1 MRTDVGDHTFLISND
16 RRTPPP
22 RRARAHVAAA
32 DLARDSAHCSPRS
45 APTWTAPPSPR
56 RRHRL
61 RRGVRTGVM
70 SLLCPIS
77 AGRSGGAG
85 CVSCAS
91 CAGGRRTSA
100 RTTLC
105 ARPSAFARGRR
116 RQCRVWCGRRRR
128 RVRRS
133 RLAGRAQRLCG
144 RRRRLSGRCG
154 RRCGRCSRLGRRTL
168 CNQWRTDRSWTKCTD
183 TGTSHRPLATHL
195 PLGGAWRAVLHA
207 SRQLGGALPARF
219 IARHAP
225 LPRVGPLLTRPTIP
239 VAFPPLG
246 GMLDAPHTIPLAL
259 LPLGGALPAGI
270 SALLRRLRL
279 GRVPRPRS
287 TPFPTICPLVGAR
300 PVRRTRRCFTKRR
313 RGTGG
318 PRPGCQTRFTVK
330 RQRGRTGRR
339 RSGHS
344 RSGSQEIGGRW
355 SSSSG
360 R

>member
-16 RRTPPP
+16 RRTAPP

-45 APTWTAPPSPR
+45 APTWTAPPSPC

-70 SLLCPIS
+70 GLLCPIS

-116 RQCRVWCGRRRR
+116 RQCRAWCGRRRR

-144 RRRRLSGRCG
+144 RGRRLSGRCG
-154 RRCGRCSRLGRRTL
+154 RRSRLGRRTL
-168 CNQWRTDRSWTKCTD
+168 CNQWRTDRFWTKCTD
-183 TGTSHRPLATHL
+183 SRATCPSPHIF
-195 PLGGAWRAVLHA
+195 PTVGLGVRSFTRLDHSVEL
-207 SRQLGGALPARF
+207 SPPSILPA
-219 IARHAP
+219 
-225 LPRVGPLLTRPTIP
+225 TR
-239 VAFPPLG
+239 LS
-246 GMLDAPHTIPLAL
+246 
-259 LPLGGALPAGI
+259 PAVDLSP
-270 SALLRRLRL
+270 SAQPSSSRSPASA
-279 GRVPRPRS
+279 GFS
-287 TPFPTICPLVGAR
+287 TPLIPSPSRFFSSAGLSLPGFRSLSGAFASVGSLAR
-300 PVRRTRRCFTKRR
+300 GVRHSEPSAPSLGLAASAVREGSSP
-313 RGTGG
+313 RGDAERAA
-318 PRPGCQTRFTVK
+318 PAPAA
-330 RQRGRTGRR
+330 
-339 RSGHS
+339 
-344 RSGSQEIGGRW
+344 
-355 SSSSG
+355 
-360 R
+360 